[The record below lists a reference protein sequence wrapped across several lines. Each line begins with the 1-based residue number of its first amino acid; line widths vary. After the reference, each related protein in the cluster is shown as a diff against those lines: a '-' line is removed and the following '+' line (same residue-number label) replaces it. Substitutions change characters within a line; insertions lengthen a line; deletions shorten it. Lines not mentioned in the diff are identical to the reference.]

1 MYFARIGLLSSNA
14 GDATI
19 IAGSNNNNMM
29 TVRCKRCK
37 NTMLISREEYDTA
50 KLSDNPLIYCSK
62 TPMCRDPYL
71 APNGTLMTEISTIDF
86 RCSNPNCSA
95 VFERSEL
102 GYECLSSDREVMC
115 NSAENRNIYCHKM
128 CAISHCRK
136 FMPGGEYEDCAALQ
150 LYKMSGGSADDA
162 DLAMC
167 CQRCTNR
174 CPEKCRFFNGKSK
187 GEAAVSHCFGCFE
200 ATCYPTPHVL
210 RFDDAWEAPC
220 PVCEGAG
227 KLRPIVA
234 RTFPTYIRSLWD
246 FKFDP
251 TAFCKNLRNEAN
263 RVASISEILEKDE
276 QYDN

>member
-1 MYFARIGLLSSNA
+1 
-14 GDATI
+14 
-19 IAGSNNNNMM
+19 
-29 TVRCKRCK
+29 
-37 NTMLISREEYDTA
+37 
-50 KLSDNPLIYCSK
+50 
-62 TPMCRDPYL
+62 
-71 APNGTLMTEISTIDF
+71 
-86 RCSNPNCSA
+86 
-95 VFERSEL
+95 
-102 GYECLSSDREVMC
+102 
-115 NSAENRNIYCHKM
+115 
-128 CAISHCRK
+128 
-136 FMPGGEYEDCAALQ
+136 
-150 LYKMSGGSADDA
+150 
-162 DLAMC
+162 MC

-263 RVASISEILEKDE
+263 RVDSISEILEKDE